1 MTHESP
7 LEALLSTR
15 LAADAAATR
24 LTVETDSGSD
34 DLAMAIAQAA
44 DDRKG
49 GDIVLLKVA
58 DVSYLADYFVLVTG
72 FSHVQVR
79 AIANSIEQMVKE
91 KLQRVPVRI
100 EGQAEGNW
108 VLIDYGDVIAHIF
121 LEKDREFY
129 NLEAFWGHAERL
141 SFAALQ
147 SARASA
153 KG

>member
-15 LAADAAATR
+15 LAADASAPR
-24 LTVETDSGSD
+24 LAVETDSSSD
-34 DLAMAIAQAA
+34 DLALAIAQAA

-49 GDIVLLKVA
+49 DDIVLLKVA

-79 AIANSIEQMVKE
+79 AIANSIEQTVKE

-147 SARASA
+147 GASTSA

>member
-1 MTHESP
+1 MTHDSQLP
-7 LEALLSTR
+7 AALSAR
-15 LAADAAATR
+15 LASEAPAIRPTLA
-24 LTVETDSGSD
+24 TDSSSY
-34 DLAMAIAQAA
+34 DLALAIAQAA

-49 GDIVLLKVA
+49 DDIVLLNVA

-79 AIANSIEQMVKE
+79 AIANSIEQAVKDQ
-91 KLQRVPVRI
+91 LQRLPVRI
-100 EGQAEGNW
+100 EGQSEGNW

-147 SARASA
+147 AASTLGA
-153 KG
+153 